1 MVTTVFRKMVDTD
14 DEIFSDHPVLLPEH
28 VLAYLVDC
36 GMDVPDSAVL
46 RYWQHHRDTF
56 APWALQHSSD
66 GTHVPIGLYG
76 DAAKYGD
83 VNTKKIWGIW
93 MNVVLFRPRSVR
105 LSRYLLFAV
114 DHETSLGVRTI
125 YPLLA
130 ECVRSLNSVYDG
142 VLGRKFCVTEIRGD
156 WEFQYMIFRMRRFW
170 NSSSLCWRTLLQ
182 LPPSWT
188 FQTTLGGKALNTG
201 HMRTFWHLSF
211 QTPRPAVALQKVS
224 SNMFYYF
231 KASCMNLGFVI
242 CKLSMSHS
250 CKVHYLT

>member
-170 NSSSLCWRTLLQ
+170 NSSSLCWRCEATK
-182 LPPSWT
+182 
-188 FQTTLGGKALNTG
+188 GLNTAPATSFLDFSENPG
-201 HMRTFWHLSF
+201 WKSTEHRTHADFLASIIPNSA
-211 QTPRPAVALQKVS
+211 PR
-224 SNMFYYF
+224 
-231 KASCMNLGFVI
+231 SCLAKGF
-242 CKLSMSHS
+242 
-250 CKVHYLT
+250 